1 MSVSEV
7 CHEGGSVSI
16 TAIPAD
22 IATGGDSL
30 ALQTVGKGLETHHQ
44 ILNDGPIVL
53 SKAWKH
59 ARRADLPNAKGSLQ
73 NCEAQG
79 VSISV
84 HQPAAGPM
92 KRTVIQNTTNKAMP
106 IQAPRVVMSTNC
118 LVWFWVSG
126 SQGTTRGESS
136 VCFVGF

>member
-1 MSVSEV
+1 ML
-7 CHEGGSVSI
+7 G
-16 TAIPAD
+16 
-22 IATGGDSL
+22 
-30 ALQTVGKGLETHHQ
+30 
-44 ILNDGPIVL
+44 
-53 SKAWKH
+53 KAWKH
-59 ARRADLPNAKGSLQ
+59 ATWTDIFNAKGFLQ
-73 NCEAQG
+73 NCGAQG

-92 KRTVIQNTTNKAMP
+92 KRTVIQNTTNRAMP
-106 IQAPRVVMSTNC
+106 IQATRVVMSTNC

>member
-1 MSVSEV
+1 MSV
-7 CHEGGSVSI
+7 

-22 IATGGDSL
+22 IAAGGDSL
-30 ALQTVGKGLETHHQ
+30 ALQTISQGLETHHQ

-53 SKAWKH
+53 GKAWKH
-59 ARRADLPNAKGSLQ
+59 ATCTDAFNAKGFLQ
-73 NCEAQG
+73 NCDAQG

-92 KRTVIQNTTNKAMP
+92 KRTVIQNTTNRAMP

-136 VCFVGF
+136 ASFVGF